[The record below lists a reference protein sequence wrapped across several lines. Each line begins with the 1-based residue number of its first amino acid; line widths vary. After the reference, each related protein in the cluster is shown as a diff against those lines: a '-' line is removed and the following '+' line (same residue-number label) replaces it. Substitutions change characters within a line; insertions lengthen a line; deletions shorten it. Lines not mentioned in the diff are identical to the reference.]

1 MSELFTEEEMTG
13 SADTIQ
19 SYREMLKLDPGSR
32 VFTLLAEEL
41 CAAGQWEEAAAVCK
55 KGLHFHPDHLGSRV
69 LLGWALIE
77 MGEVDKSERNLLKA
91 VEDIRQ
97 NTIVFKLLSELA
109 TFSGNAQ
116 SASEYDRI
124 YQAFQTSGAVP
135 SSLEPDHIEPVGP
148 PKKEASEWD
157 IFKAEAIEELHG
169 PEVNTCCPEVVAEPT
184 LEIESQPKTD
194 FGEILSHLVQRLEGR
209 SRGKAQP
216 AAILS
221 EDDKNMLRQKLFAG
235 LQTD

>member
-19 SYREMLKLDPGSR
+19 SYREMLKLDPRSR

-55 KGLHFHPDHLGSRV
+55 KGLHFHPDHLRSRV

-109 TFSGNAQ
+109 SFSGNAQ
-116 SASEYDRI
+116 GAGEYDRI

-135 SSLEPDHIEPVGP
+135 PHLDPDGIEPVGP
-148 PKKEASEWD
+148 AKKEASEWD

-169 PEVNTCCPEVVAEPT
+169 PEVNTFCPEIVAEPT
-184 LEIESQPKTD
+184 LEMAPQPKTD
-194 FGEILSHLVQRLEGR
+194 LSEILSHLVERLDER
-209 SRGKAQP
+209 FAEKAQP

-221 EDDKNMLRQKLFAG
+221 EDDKNMLRQVILAE
-235 LQTD
+235 LPAD

>member
-19 SYREMLKLDPGSR
+19 SYREMLKLDPRSR
-32 VFTLLAEEL
+32 VFTLLAEEY

-55 KGLHFHPDHLGSRV
+55 KGLHFHPDHLRSRV

-109 TFSGNAQ
+109 TFSGNAR

-135 SSLEPDHIEPVGP
+135 PPLDPDHIEPVGP
-148 PKKEASEWD
+148 ADKEPSEWD
-157 IFKAEAIEELHG
+157 IFKAEAMK
-169 PEVNTCCPEVVAEPT
+169 
-184 LEIESQPKTD
+184 SYTD
-194 FGEILSHLVQRLEGR
+194 RR
-209 SRGKAQP
+209 
-216 AAILS
+216 
-221 EDDKNMLRQKLFAG
+221 
-235 LQTD
+235 